1 MCGDKLC
8 KLIFEILENP
18 LLHRVFHL
26 TVATLSLLTF
36 DSHVKIHTGRA
47 TTEEEIAS
55 AEFKSQYQPPY
66 DTPEA
71 MHSILQSS
79 TEPYNTGEKTF
90 ASACVHSYTVDPNP
104 VDHWEF
110 QLDDP
115 NFKESD
121 NTPIGRVKTPTGDE
135 YTLYTARS
143 IYRRE
148 DMVTTYPDGVLYDS
162 TNTPV
167 GSYEEVFNR
176 DLFKYLHRN
185 SWQRNLDKYKAKDA
199 ERVEDAKKIWRFT
212 KNKREENHPD
222 QPERIAWERMVKRCE
237 DDLDTFAAVAQYQ
250 PFSRGATS
258 GDTCSD
264 NESECSEG
272 SKENSFGDM
281 QEERRRGTDNG
292 GGDPETEEKASSE
305 ETEKQKA
312 TGRREEELGKLPEKR
327 LLSNPYGTGSKKH
340 RKN

>member
-8 KLIFEILENP
+8 ALIFDLLENP
-18 LLHRVFHL
+18 LLHRVFRF
-26 TVATLSLLTF
+26 TVATLSLLRF

-71 MHSILQSS
+71 TRSILQST

-90 ASACVHSYTVDPNP
+90 ASACVHSYTVDSNP

-115 NFKESD
+115 TFKESD

-135 YTLYTARS
+135 YTQHTARS

-148 DMVTTYPDGVLYDS
+148 DMVSTYPDGDLYDS

-167 GSYEEVFNR
+167 GNYKEVYNR
-176 DLFKYLHRN
+176 DLFKYLHPQ
-185 SWQRNLDKYKAKDA
+185 SWQRHLAKYKAKDA
-199 ERVEDAKKIWRFT
+199 KRVETAKKIWRYT
-212 KNKREENHPD
+212 KNRREENPPD
-222 QPERIAWERMVKRCE
+222 QPERIAWERVVQKCE

-258 GDTCSD
+258 GDTSSD

-281 QEERRRGTDNG
+281 QKARRRGTDNG
-292 GGDPETEEKASSE
+292 GGDPETEETPSSE

-312 TGRREEELGKLPEKR
+312 TGGREAELGKVPEKR
-327 LLSNPYGTGSKKH
+327 LLSNPYGPESKRP
-340 RKN
+340 RKD